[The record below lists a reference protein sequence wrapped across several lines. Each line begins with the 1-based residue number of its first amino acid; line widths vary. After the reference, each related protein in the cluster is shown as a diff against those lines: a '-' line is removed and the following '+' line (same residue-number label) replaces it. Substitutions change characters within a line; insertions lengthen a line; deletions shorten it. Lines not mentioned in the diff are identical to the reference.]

1 MGMWV
6 KFSNFAAGT
15 FNMTK
20 EDEIYCLRALSE
32 GSRQAFEWLFL
43 EWHPRLVEFLMRLLG
58 PGCEET
64 AYDYAQDVFFDIWV
78 SREKFSTVKSFSAYL
93 FQMAR
98 FKVYNHY
105 DRTAVKARFKSEAVA
120 TGSELTPS
128 GESALY
134 ASETEALIRRTLDAL
149 PEKRRRVFLMSRFLG
164 KSNDEIA
171 TELGIDKRTVENHI
185 TSVLAT
191 LRKVIKFVVVLCVS
205 GLEIY

>member
-1 MGMWV
+1 MWV
-6 KFSNFAAGT
+6 KFSNFAPWT

-20 EDEIYCLRALSE
+20 EDEKYCLRALSE
-32 GSRQAFEWLFL
+32 GNRHAFEWLFL
-43 EWHPRLVEFLMRLLG
+43 EWHPRLVEFLTRLLG

-64 AYDYAQDVFFDIWV
+64 AYDYAQDVFFDIWM
-78 SREKFSTVKSFSAYL
+78 SRDKFSTVKSFSAYL

-105 DRTAVKARFKSEAVA
+105 DKSAVKARFKSEAVA

>member
-1 MGMWV
+1 MWV
-6 KFSNFAAGT
+6 KFSNFAPWT

-20 EDEIYCLRALSE
+20 EDEKYCLRALSE
-32 GSRQAFEWLFL
+32 GNRHAFEWLFL
-43 EWHPRLVEFLMRLLG
+43 EWHPRLVEFLTRLLG

-64 AYDYAQDVFFDIWV
+64 AYDYAQDVFFDIWM

-105 DRTAVKARFKSEAVA
+105 DKSAVKARFKSEAVA

>member
-1 MGMWV
+1 
-6 KFSNFAAGT
+6 
-15 FNMTK
+15 MTK
-20 EDEIYCLRALSE
+20 EDEQYCLKALSE

-43 EWHPRLVEFLMRLLG
+43 EWHPRLVEFLTHMLG
-58 PGCEET
+58 TECEET
-64 AYDYAQDVFFDIWV
+64 AYDYAQDVFFDIWMT
-78 SREKFSTVKSFSAYL
+78 REKFANVNSFSAYL

-105 DRTAVKARFKSEAVA
+105 DKSAVKARFKSEVVA
-120 TGSELTPS
+120 TGSELAPS

-149 PEKRRRVFLMSRFLG
+149 PETRRRVFMMSRFLG

-171 TELGIDKRTVENHI
+171 AELGIDKRTVENHI
-185 TSVLAT
+185 TNVLAA
-191 LRKVIKFVVVLCVS
+191 LRKVIKFVIVLCVS

>member
-1 MGMWV
+1 MWV
-6 KFSNFAAGT
+6 KFSNFAPWT

-20 EDEIYCLRALSE
+20 EDEKYCLRALSE
-32 GSRQAFEWLFL
+32 GNRHAFEWLFL
-43 EWHPRLVEFLMRLLG
+43 EWHPRLVEFLTRLLG

-64 AYDYAQDVFFDIWV
+64 AYDYAQDVFFDIWM

-105 DRTAVKARFKSEAVA
+105 DKSAVKARFKSEALA

>member
-1 MGMWV
+1 MWV

-64 AYDYAQDVFFDIWV
+64 AYDYAQDVFFDIWM